1 MVCAA
6 VMVTITPWSNGR
18 ALVWDV
24 SCWDSF
30 APSHIHI
37 SSARA
42 GMLADHAADRK
53 RETYRD
59 LIPSYCLKSI
69 ALESTGVFG
78 QDALDFIHDVAKC
91 SRLITNDPLS
101 YLKICQ
107 RISVCIQNVNAMSI
121 LGCSVATVV

>member
-1 MVCAA
+1 M
-6 VMVTITPWSNGR
+6 
-18 ALVWDV
+18 
-24 SCWDSF
+24 
-30 APSHIHI
+30 

-59 LIPSYCLKSI
+59 LLPSYCFIPI
-69 ALESTGVFG
+69 ALKSTGVFG
-78 QDALDFIHDVAKC
+78 QDALDFICDVAKR

-107 RISVCIQNVNAMSI
+107 HISVCIQNFNAMSF